1 MQKKQCFASKGR
13 MLLKEW
19 KSLPASPLQPLQV
32 AEEEVTVA
40 VVQVH
45 TVALAVAEKGTVGT
59 HTFFHPAT
67 IAEGLEAV
75 LPHVHEVVAVDVA
88 LVVVGTDAGAG
99 GDRAVRQNGGDTD
112 AGIAG
117 VEAIA
122 HLALVATEKALAT
135 VADA

>member
-67 IAEGLEAV
+67 ISEGLEAV
-75 LPHVHEVVAVDVA
+75 LPHIHEVILVDVA
-88 LVVVGTDAGAG
+88 LVVVGTNAGTG

-112 AGIAG
+112 AGVAG
-117 VEAIA
+117 IEAIA
-122 HLALVATEKALAT
+122 HLALVATEEALAT

>member
-1 MQKKQCFASKGR
+1 

-19 KSLPASPLQPLQV
+19 KSLSTSPLQPLQM

-45 TVALAVAEKGTVGT
+45 TVALAVAEEGTVGT

-75 LPHVHEVVAVDVA
+75 LPHVHEVVAVDIA
-88 LVVVGTDAGAG
+88 LMVVGTDAGAG
-99 GDRAVRQNGGDTD
+99 GYRAVRQNGGDTD
-112 AGIAG
+112 AGVAG

-122 HLALVATEKALAT
+122 HLALVATEEALAT

>member
-1 MQKKQCFASKGR
+1 

-19 KSLPASPLQPLQV
+19 KSLPASPLQPLQM

-40 VVQVH
+40 VMQVH
-45 TVALAVAEKGTVGT
+45 DDTLAIAEKGTVGT
-59 HTFFHPAT
+59 HTFYHQAT

-75 LPHVHEVVAVDVA
+75 LPHVLEGVAVEVA

-99 GDRAVRQNGGDTD
+99 GYRAVRQNGGDTD
-112 AGIAG
+112 AGVAG

-122 HLALVATEKALAT
+122 HLALVATEEALAT

>member
-1 MQKKQCFASKGR
+1 MF
-13 MLLKEW
+13 LKEW

-67 IAEGLEAV
+67 IAEGLETV
-75 LPHVHEVVAVDVA
+75 LPHIHEIVAVDIA

-99 GDRAVRQNGGDTD
+99 GDRAVRQNGGDAD
-112 AGIAG
+112 AGVAG

-122 HLALVATEKALAT
+122 HLALVATEEALAT

>member
-19 KSLPASPLQPLQV
+19 KSLSTSSLQPLQM

-40 VVQVH
+40 VMQVH
-45 TVALAVAEKGTVGT
+45 AVTLAIAEKGTVGT
-59 HTFFHPAT
+59 HTFFHPVT
-67 IAEGLEAV
+67 IAEELETV
-75 LPHVHEVVAVDVA
+75 LPHIHEFIVVDVA
-88 LVVVGTDAGAG
+88 LMVVGTDAGTG
-99 GDRAVRQNGGDTD
+99 GYRAVRQNGGDTD
-112 AGIAG
+112 AGVAG

-122 HLALVATEKALAT
+122 HLALVATEEALAT

>member
-13 MLLKEW
+13 MFLKEW

-67 IAEGLEAV
+67 IAEELETV
-75 LPHVHEVVAVDVA
+75 LPHIHEFIVVDVA
-88 LVVVGTDAGAG
+88 LMVVGTDAGTG
-99 GDRAVRQNGGDTD
+99 GYRAVRQNGGDTD
-112 AGIAG
+112 ASIAG